1 ITDDMDGVDQTELME
16 KKLMRGIVVSLDKVS
31 EEIPI
36 DQVAIFT
43 FSVTGTGH
51 LNAIFEP
58 TIDNVPQNWTAFFE
72 PNKLSISN
80 GTEIDTVLSITPNE
94 GVVPKVWEVFYVDI
108 SWSDGN
114 NNELDDISHP
124 FAITVIPIEQ
134 PEPDFEISEITW
146 NPEVPSA
153 GTEVTLTATITNL
166 VNHSGQH
173 YVPVVFYADGEAINL
188 TTAVFDGSGNDV
200 TVNATWTATAGSHA
214 LKVEIDPDNA
224 IDEADSENNVR
235 AISVSVQSA
244 PEEDTNS
251 TLRMAALVVVG
262 LVAGLAYVS
271 YRARR

>member
-1 ITDDMDGVDQTELME
+1 
-16 KKLMRGIVVSLDKVS
+16 
-31 EEIPI
+31 
-36 DQVAIFT
+36 
-43 FSVTGTGH
+43 
-51 LNAIFEP
+51 
-58 TIDNVPQNWTAFFE
+58 
-72 PNKLSISN
+72 
-80 GTEIDTVLSITPNE
+80 
-94 GVVPKVWEVFYVDI
+94 
-108 SWSDGN
+108 
-114 NNELDDISHP
+114 
-124 FAITVIPIEQ
+124 
-134 PEPDFEISEITW
+134 
-146 NPEVPSA
+146 
-153 GTEVTLTATITNL
+153 EVTLTATITNL

>member
-1 ITDDMDGVDQTELME
+1 M
-16 KKLMRGIVVSLDKVS
+16 
-31 EEIPI
+31 
-36 DQVAIFT
+36 
-43 FSVTGTGH
+43 
-51 LNAIFEP
+51 
-58 TIDNVPQNWTAFFE
+58 
-72 PNKLSISN
+72 
-80 GTEIDTVLSITPNE
+80 
-94 GVVPKVWEVFYVDI
+94 
-108 SWSDGN
+108 
-114 NNELDDISHP
+114 
-124 FAITVIPIEQ
+124 
-134 PEPDFEISEITW
+134 
-146 NPEVPSA
+146 
-153 GTEVTLTATITNL
+153 
-166 VNHSGQH
+166 
-173 YVPVVFYADGEAINL
+173 VFYADGEAINL